1 MTFRRKRDEGG
12 AAAVEFALILPIFLT
27 LVFGMIQ
34 FGFYF
39 WTAESAN
46 SSARET
52 ARRIVVGHC
61 WTSAD
66 RDSFAKGHAPRMT
79 GSVAVSP
86 APAANMAGDPIT
98 VTVKADGN
106 IINLFPLP
114 NAGVITREYDAF
126 MEVDAKADP
135 ETCP

>member
-61 WTSAD
+61 WGASD
-66 RDSFAKGHAPRMT
+66 RDTFAKGHAPRMT
-79 GSVAVSP
+79 GSVTVSP
-86 APAANMAGDPIT
+86 PPVNDMAGDPIT

-106 IINLFPLP
+106 IFSLFPLP
-114 NAGVITREYDAF
+114 ANGVITREYDAF
-126 MEVDAKADP
+126 MEVDAVADP